1 MPSPRRRGRAAA
13 ASVLTTTLLCS
24 LWTGGVAAA
33 APTPPPP
40 GGSLGAAVGDSVPR
54 TITTSV
60 SAVQRVSVDKAQSGP
75 VPLALYGR
83 SDPTSDGVYR
93 QSLAIMALA
102 STDSQPAP
110 TAIEWLLG
118 QQCADGGFT
127 AYRADPAAPCD
138 AARENTVAT
147 ATAIE
152 ALHALRTYDTRVARG
167 VDWLRS
173 KQLAD
178 GSFATAPAPDAT
190 GDPAATAAAISA
202 IVTAGRSP
210 ELLRSPQ
217 GRTPTDAL
225 KATQSRCAA
234 PEPDRGAFAT
244 RPGGPVD
251 PTVTA
256 RSVLALGY
264 GTQPAVPAP
273 SIAVTPLVCPGAEP
287 GRALAAQG
295 GAAWLIAKL
304 KAGGNHF
311 GGPSD
316 FDATVAAVQALS
328 ATGHPAEAGAAVDWL
343 ASGAKTMAGSDPVR
357 LASLILAAKATNRT
371 VTTFGGLDLPKLLQ
385 ATGPAATPTPDM
397 TNQSNLIDGPADH
410 TLRDTLAAVIAVLL
424 AATLILGMRRSRR
437 ED

>member
-13 ASVLTTTLLCS
+13 ASVLTTALLCPV
-24 LWTGGVAAA
+24 WTGGAAGA

-40 GGSLGAAVGDSVPR
+40 GGALGVAVGTATPR
-54 TITTSV
+54 TTVPVSVVARV
-60 SAVQRVSVDKAQSGP
+60 SAGGKAQSAP
-75 VPLALYGR
+75 VPPALYGK
-83 SDPTSDGVYR
+83 SDPSTDGVYR
-93 QSLAIMALA
+93 QSLAVLALA
-102 STDSQPAP
+102 STDSTPAP

-127 AYRADPAAPCD
+127 AYRADPATPCD
-138 AARENTVAT
+138 ADREDTVAT

-152 ALHALRTYDTRVARG
+152 ALRALRTYDTRVARG

-178 GSFATAPAPDAT
+178 GSFAAVPGPNAI
-190 GDPAATAAAISA
+190 GDPTATAAAISA
-202 IVTAGRSP
+202 IVTSGISP

-225 KATQSRCAA
+225 AAAQLRCAV
-234 PEPDRGAFAT
+234 PEPDRGAFAAG
-244 RPGGPVD
+244 PGAPVD
-251 PTVTA
+251 PLLTA

-273 SIAVTPLVCPGAEP
+273 SIAVTPIVCPGAEP
-287 GRALAAQG
+287 NRQAAAQG

-304 KAGGNHF
+304 KAGGNHL
-311 GGPSD
+311 GGPTD
-316 FDATVAAVQALS
+316 FDATAAAVQALS

-343 ASGAKTMAGSDPVR
+343 AAGAKTMAGNDPVR
-357 LASLILAAKATNRT
+357 LASLILAAVATNRT
-371 VTTFGGLDLPKLLQ
+371 VTTFGGLDLPNLLA
-385 ATGPAATPTPDM
+385 ATGPATTPTADM
-397 TNQSNLIDGPADH
+397 TNQSNLIDGPEDH
-410 TLRDTLAAVIAVLL
+410 TLRDTVSAVIAVLL
-424 AATLILGMRRSRR
+424 AATLILGMRHSRR